1 MYLFL
6 VVSVFIMSL
15 TPKSALGSQP
25 RPSSCFRTFL
35 LKHRAKPTDLTVGHL
50 ALIHTVMLLTMGLM
64 ATDIFGSQE
73 LWHIIKCKAVIF
85 LSRLIR
91 GLSICTTCLLSVL
104 QAVTLSPRSSCLAKF
119 KHKSSSQDMYFFLF
133 LWLFNMFISG
143 RYIFSTISTPNVI
156 SADVLFVTESCSL
169 WL

>member
-25 RPSSCFRTFL
+25 RPPSCFRTFL
-35 LKHRAKPTDLTVGHL
+35 LKHRAKPTHLTVGHL
-50 ALIHTVMLLTMGLM
+50 ALIHTVVLLTMGLM

-73 LWHIIKCKAVIF
+73 SWHIIKYKAVIF
-85 LSRLIR
+85 LSRLMR

-104 QAVTLSPRSSCLAKF
+104 QAVTLSPRSSCLAKL
-119 KHKSSSQDMYFFLF
+119 KHKSSSHDVYFFL
-133 LWLFNMFISG
+133 LCLFNMFISG
-143 RYIFSTISTPNVI
+143 RYIFSTISTPNVT

-169 WL
+169 WP